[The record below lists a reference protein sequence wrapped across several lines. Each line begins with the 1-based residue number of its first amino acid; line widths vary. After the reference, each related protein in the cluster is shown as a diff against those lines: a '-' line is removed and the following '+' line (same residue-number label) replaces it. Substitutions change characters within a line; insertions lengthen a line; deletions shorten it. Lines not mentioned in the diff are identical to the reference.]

1 MKTDEYYKFTKGFFE
16 AFKWEVIALKNQTHT
31 ELLRYQFD
39 DIDTE
44 TLVKNLTDHVVKM
57 GEYRSILHEI
67 LRFARIEP
75 SECDEYKDALE
86 VWNEVDRLLIKVH
99 SDFKNDLD
107 IKDLLRNVSQSCE

>member
-1 MKTDEYYKFTKGFFE
+1 MTGKEYEQFTKGFFE

-39 DIDTE
+39 DIDNE

-57 GEYRSILHEI
+57 GEYRSMLHEI
-67 LRFARIEP
+67 LRFARIKP
-75 SECDEYKDALE
+75 SECDEYQDALE

-107 IKDLLRNVSQSCE
+107 IEELLRNVSQSR

>member
-1 MKTDEYYKFTKGFFE
+1 MTGKEYEQFTKAFFE
-16 AFKWEVIALKNQTHT
+16 AFKWEVTAIKNQTLT
-31 ELLRYQFD
+31 ELLRYKFD

-44 TLVKNLTDHVVKM
+44 ALVKNLTDHVVKM

-107 IKDLLRNVSQSCE
+107 IKDLLRNVSQSRE

>member
-44 TLVKNLTDHVVKM
+44 TLMKKLN
-57 GEYRSILHEI
+57 RSCCQDG
-67 LRFARIEP
+67 RIP
-75 SECDEYKDALE
+75 FNTS
-86 VWNEVDRLLIKVH
+86 
-99 SDFKNDLD
+99 
-107 IKDLLRNVSQSCE
+107 